1 MPESIDG
8 VFYATQRLKIY
19 RSVLEMSSLKNDIS
33 SYSILRR
40 LQRITT
46 YQTSDYPIVEPDAV
60 LPLSI
65 GIETLGGIFT
75 KIFERNTPL
84 PASASQ
90 TFSTAADNQTSVEV
104 QLFQG
109 ERSMTADN
117 RSLGKFVLA
126 GISPRP
132 RGLPQ
137 IEVVFNVDAS
147 GVITVSAR
155 DLESDRV
162 QETTLTSSLP
172 AEEVNRLRQEAQ
184 LFLESDLQRLK
195 LAEARNRIEPLI
207 EQVRQASSP
216 GKRDFADLE
225 IAVAKKAL
233 LMEDVDAIE
242 RAISR
247 LYETL
252 NRLMGQQFEAVE
264 SERAG
269 EVSAGVETEFDTDA
283 EP

>member
-1 MPESIDG
+1 
-8 VFYATQRLKIY
+8 
-19 RSVLEMSSLKNDIS
+19 
-33 SYSILRR
+33 
-40 LQRITT
+40 
-46 YQTSDYPIVEPDAV
+46 
-60 LPLSI
+60 
-65 GIETLGGIFT
+65 
-75 KIFERNTPL
+75 
-84 PASASQ
+84 
-90 TFSTAADNQTSVEV
+90 
-104 QLFQG
+104 
-109 ERSMTADN
+109 MTADN